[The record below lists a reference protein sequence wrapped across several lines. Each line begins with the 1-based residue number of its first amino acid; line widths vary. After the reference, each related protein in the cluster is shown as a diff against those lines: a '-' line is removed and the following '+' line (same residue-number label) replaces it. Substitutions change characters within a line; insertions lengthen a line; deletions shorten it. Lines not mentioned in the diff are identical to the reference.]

1 MKRSTGAGTIAAL
14 TLACVFG
21 VTMLLSLATGA
32 GVYQRV
38 ADRVERSARQRVGLA
53 YITAKVHA
61 YDRTGGVRAGR
72 FGEVDAVF
80 RINKKHPDCEVDA
93 VFLTE
98 ELEGVA
104 YETALYVH
112 EGWMKEAM
120 YEQGWT
126 MSPEDGTA
134 ITEAQSLTAEMG
146 DGLLTL
152 TYIDPDGRTETAKLM
167 IRSGGQG

>member
-1 MKRSTGAGTIAAL
+1 MKRSTSAGTIAAL

-21 VTMLLSLATGA
+21 MTLLLSLATGA
-32 GVYQRV
+32 GVYRRV

-61 YDRTGGVRAGR
+61 YDAQGGVRAGK
-72 FGEVDAVF
+72 FGD
-80 RINKKHPDCEVDA
+80 VDA
-93 VFLTE
+93 VFLDQ
-98 ELEGVA
+98 ELDGVA

-112 EGWMKEAM
+112 EGWMKEVL

-126 MSPEDGTA
+126 MSPADGMA
-134 ITEAQSLTAEMG
+134 ITEAQSLTVEEA

-152 TYIDPDGRTETAKLM
+152 VYVDPEGRTETAQLM

>member
-1 MKRSTGAGTIAAL
+1 M
-14 TLACVFG
+14 
-21 VTMLLSLATGA
+21 
-32 GVYQRV
+32 
-38 ADRVERSARQRVGLA
+38 ERSARQRVGLA

-72 FGEVDAVF
+72 FG
-80 RINKKHPDCEVDA
+80 EVDA

>member
-32 GVYQRV
+32 GIYQRV

-72 FGEVDAVF
+72 FG
-80 RINKKHPDCEVDA
+80 EVDA

-146 DGLLTL
+146 DGLLKL